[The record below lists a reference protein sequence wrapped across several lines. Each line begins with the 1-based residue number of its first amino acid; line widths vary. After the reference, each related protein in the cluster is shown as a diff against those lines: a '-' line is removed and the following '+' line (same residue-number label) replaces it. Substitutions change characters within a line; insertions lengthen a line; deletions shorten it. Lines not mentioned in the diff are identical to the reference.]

1 MNEKTSRNR
10 KWCRMR
16 AAWSCWMLRVSPSVA
31 EVAVHIIIRTCYW
44 SELRIVYV
52 RLKTQIMV
60 HIWHCTSR
68 RFLLK
73 VQYQAA
79 RCRCVPT
86 SEQTKIL
93 YARLVSHANRALT
106 LRFKRAE
113 LGART
118 EFKPELLV
126 AAVKIANGPLCLKKL
141 EIYSL
146 VSLKTIRTVGNFS
159 SSRFMAQQ
167 WTEPS
172 HLIESESP

>member
-1 MNEKTSRNR
+1 MVSYASCLILLDVACFSQCRRSSQLHNYTYVLLIGTSYSL
-10 KWCRMR
+10 R
-16 AAWSCWMLRVSPSVA
+16 AFKNPDDGPHLALHFPN
-31 EVAVHIIIRTCYW
+31 
-44 SELRIVYV
+44 
-52 RLKTQIMV
+52 
-60 HIWHCTSR
+60 R

-73 VQYQAA
+73 AQYQAA
-79 RCRCVPT
+79 RCKCVPT

-159 SSRFMAQQ
+159 SPRFMAQQ

-172 HLIESESP
+172 HLIESGSP